1 MKVAVTGASGLIGSA
16 LVTHLRQQ
24 GHEVFRFVRRP
35 AGAADE
41 RPWNPSAPPDS
52 ATFDGMEGVVHLA
65 GRNIAA
71 ARWSA
76 AQKEEILASRVGGTR
91 SLAESFALNGRKPAV
106 LVTASA
112 IGIYGDRGDEMLT
125 ESSAPGTGFL
135 ADVVQQWEQATQ
147 AAARAGVRTVCLR
160 FGVVLSA
167 HGGALPRMLPP
178 FRAGLGGRVG
188 SGRQWMSWIDL
199 HDAVSLIAFALQ
211 NPQLHGPVNAVA
223 PNPVRNSEFTRALG
237 EQLHRPT
244 LFPLP
249 AAVVKVLLGEM
260 GRELLLASQRVQPVV
275 AQAAGFRFTYP
286 ELRGALQHVLA
297 PTAAQPST
305 ARTSAP

>member
-16 LVTHLRQQ
+16 LVGHLRQQ
-24 GHEVFRFVRRP
+24 GHEVFRLVRGP
-35 AGAADE
+35 AGAPDE
-41 RPWNPSAPPDS
+41 RPWNPAGPPS
-52 ATFDGMEGVVHLA
+52 PSTFGGIDGVVHLA

-76 AQKEEILASRVGGTR
+76 KQKEAILSSRVTGTR
-91 SLAESFALNGRKPAV
+91 CLAECLALNGRRPAV

-112 IGIYGDRGDEMLT
+112 IGIYGDRGDEVLT
-125 ESSAPGTGFL
+125 ESSAPGSGFL
-135 ADVVQQWEQATQ
+135 AEVGQQWEQATQ
-147 AAARAGVRTVCLR
+147 AASRAGVRTVCAR
-160 FGVVLSA
+160 FGIVLSA
-167 HGGALPRMLPP
+167 RGGALPRMLPP
-178 FRAGLGGRVG
+178 FRAGLGGRIG
-188 SGRQWMSWIDL
+188 SGRQWMSWVDL
-199 HDAVSLIAFALQ
+199 QDAVSLLAFALQ

-249 AAVVKVLLGEM
+249 ATVVKLLLGQM

-275 AQAAGFRFTYP
+275 AQAAGFRFQYP

-297 PTAAQPST
+297 PTATPPST